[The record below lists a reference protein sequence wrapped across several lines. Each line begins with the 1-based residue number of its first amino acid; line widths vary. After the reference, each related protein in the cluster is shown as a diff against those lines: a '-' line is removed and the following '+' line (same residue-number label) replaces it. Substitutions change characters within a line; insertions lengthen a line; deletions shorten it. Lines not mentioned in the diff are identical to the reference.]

1 MFPPNLPLIDAILNI
16 DIAMRQPHLGDFVK
30 IQGIANNSF
39 ALIEQGD
46 LTVKLAFLLVGEI
59 ESALKNH
66 NFCLVIE
73 LGLGKKLGA
82 FGIGAVL

>member
-1 MFPPNLPLIDAILNI
+1 MFPPNLPLIDAVLNI
-16 DIAMRQPHLGDFVK
+16 DIAMRQSHLGDFVK

-39 ALIEQGD
+39 ALVEQRH
-46 LTVKLAFLLVGEI
+46 LTIKLPFLFIGEI
-59 ESALKNH
+59 ESALENH

-73 LGLGKKLGA
+73 LGLGKELGA